1 MASVRI
7 GLVGIGKIARDQHI
21 PVITASPDFRLV
33 SGVNRGDPV
42 DGIENFTSL
51 EEMLAH
57 GPEIDAVVIAT
68 PTVDHFQLSRRALTA
83 GKHVLVEKPPCATLT
98 ELDQLSY
105 LARTLNRSFFPSW
118 HLRYAPR
125 VGEAK
130 AWLKDRLVQSGR
142 IVWKEDVAES
152 HPGQSWVWQKGG
164 YGVFD
169 PGINAL
175 SVLTDIIPEP
185 IYAEEANLYFRVGQ
199 QCPCAAEIQLR
210 TESGAVIT
218 ASLDFHYRGPPS
230 WDMDFATDRGAL
242 QLTAAATRL
251 AIDGAAPD
259 SDAEPCGMYAEYAA
273 LYRRFA
279 KLIAAGASEVDATPL
294 RLVADIF
301 LVARHHVID

>member
-21 PVITASPDFRLV
+21 PVITASSDFRLV
-33 SGVNRGDPV
+33 SGVNRGAPIE
-42 DGIENFTSL
+42 GIENFSSL
-51 EEMLAH
+51 AEMLAH

-68 PTVDHFQLSRRALTA
+68 PTVDHFPLSRQALTA

-98 ELDQLSY
+98 ELDQLSH
-105 LARTLNRSFFPSW
+105 LARTCNRTFFPSW

-130 AWLKDRLVQSGR
+130 AWLKNRLIQSGR
-142 IVWKEDVAES
+142 IVWKENVDES
-152 HPGQSWVWQKGG
+152 HPGQSWIWQKGG

-185 IYAEEANLYFRVGQ
+185 VYAEEANLYFRAGQ
-199 QCPCAAEIQLR
+199 ECPSAAEIRLR

-218 ASLDFHYRGPPS
+218 ASLDFYYRGATS
-230 WDMDFATDRGAL
+230 WDMDFATDQGGL

-251 AIDGAAPD
+251 AIDDVAPQTDAAPG
-259 SDAEPCGMYAEYAA
+259 GMYTEYAA

-279 KLIAAGASEVDATPL
+279 ALIAAGQSDVDATPL

-301 LVARHHVID
+301 LIARHHVIG